1 MNFGKFCRRQ
11 RFFASAL
18 AALLLAAALLWCH
31 AHPAAKTEP
40 TAAAG
45 PRSVAVCGTPFGVKM
60 FSDGALVVAFADRY
74 AAIGRENPA
83 KEAGLRLGDLII
95 SAAGR
100 PVHSND
106 DLSAALQTG
115 QGSAV
120 TILYRR
126 GGHEYTAQ
134 LTPWADA
141 SGVYKAGL
149 WVRDSSAGIGT
160 LTFVDPVAGIFAGLG
175 HPISDVDTGADLT
188 LLSGEIVP
196 VTVTGVRRSAP
207 GTAGELRGEFLS
219 EVLGI
224 VTGNDVTGLYGRW
237 TAPAQNIGIMLP
249 IAAPGEVRTGDAE
262 LWTTLSGRT
271 AQHYT
276 LRIERVSTDGQDP
289 NRDLTLRITDPALL
303 ETAGGIVQGMSGS
316 PLVQNGK
323 LIGAIT
329 HVLVGTPAK
338 GYGIFADTMLKMA
351 ETYTR

>member
-1 MNFGKFCRRQ
+1 MNSRKFCRQ
-11 RFFASAL
+11 RFGAAGL
-18 AALLLAAALLWCH
+18 AALLLAIVLLFCQ
-31 AHPAAKTEP
+31 AHPAVQIEP
-40 TAAAG
+40 AAAAG

-74 AAIGRENPA
+74 SASGRENPA

-160 LTFVDPVAGIFAGLG
+160 LTFVDPVAGTFAGLG
-175 HPISDVDTGADLT
+175 HPISDVDTGADFT

-196 VTVTGVRRSAP
+196 VTVTGVRSASS

-219 EVLGI
+219 GHS
-224 VTGNDVTGLYGRW
+224 RH
-237 TAPAQNIGIMLP
+237 
-249 IAAPGEVRTGDAE
+249 R
-262 LWTTLSGRT
+262 
-271 AQHYT
+271 
-276 LRIERVSTDGQDP
+276 DGQRCHRPVWPLDRPGTKCRDDAAHRRAGRGTHRRCRAVDDP
-289 NRDLTLRITDPALL
+289 LGPHRPTLHRA
-303 ETAGGIVQGMSGS
+303 
-316 PLVQNGK
+316 
-323 LIGAIT
+323 
-329 HVLVGTPAK
+329 H
-338 GYGIFADTMLKMA
+338 
-351 ETYTR
+351 

>member
-1 MNFGKFCRRQ
+1 MNSRKFCRQ
-11 RFFASAL
+11 RCGAAGL
-18 AALLLAAALLWCH
+18 AALLVAIVLLFCQ
-31 AHPAAKTEP
+31 AHPAVQIEP
-40 TAAAG
+40 AAAAG

-74 AAIGRENPA
+74 SASGRENPA

-160 LTFVDPVAGIFAGLG
+160 LTFVDPVAGTFAGLG
-175 HPISDVDTGADLT
+175 HPISDVDTGADFT

-196 VTVTGVRRSAP
+196 VTVTGVRSASS

-219 EVLGI
+219 DILGI
-224 VTGNDVTGLYGRW
+224 VTGNDATGLYGRW
-237 TAPAQNIGIMLP
+237 TAPAQNVGTMLP
-249 IAAPGEVRTGDAE
+249 IAA
-262 LWTTLSGRT
+262 TTLSGRT

-276 LRIERVSTDGQDP
+276 VRIERVGSGGQDA

-303 ETAGGIVQGMSGS
+303 SATGGIVQGMSCS
-316 PLVQNGK
+316 PLVQDVK
-323 LIGAIT
+323 LVGAVT

-351 ETYTR
+351 ETYNQ

>member
-1 MNFGKFCRRQ
+1 MKFCKRQ
-11 RFFASAL
+11 RFFAAGL
-18 AALLLAAALLWCH
+18 AALLLAMALLWCH
-31 AHPAAKTEP
+31 AYLPAKTQPAA
-40 TAAAG
+40 AGG
-45 PRSVAVCGTPFGVKM
+45 PRSVVVCGTPFGVKM
-60 FSDGALVVAFADRY
+60 FSDGALVVAFADKY
-74 AAIGRENPA
+74 SASGRENPA

-120 TILYRR
+120 PILYRR

-160 LTFVDPVAGIFAGLG
+160 LTFVDPVAGSFAGLG
-175 HPISDVDTGADLT
+175 HPISDVDTGADFT

-196 VTVTGVRRSAP
+196 VTVTGVRKASP

-219 EVLGI
+219 EIVGV
-224 VTGNDVTGLYGRW
+224 VTGNDATGLYGRY
-237 TAPAQNIGIMLP
+237 TAAAQNAGTMLP
-249 IAAPGEVRTGDAE
+249 VASPEEVQPGDAE
-262 LWTTLSGRT
+262 LWTTFSGRT
-271 AQHYT
+271 VQRYAV
-276 LRIERVSTDGQDP
+276 RIERVGGGHDP
-289 NRDLTLRITDPALL
+289 NRDLTLRVTDPALL
-303 ETAGGIVQGMSGS
+303 DAAGGIVQGMSGS
-316 PLVQNGK
+316 PIVQNGK
-323 LIGAIT
+323 LVGAVT
-329 HVLVGTPAK
+329 HVLVGTPSK

-351 ETYTR
+351 ESYN

>member
-1 MNFGKFCRRQ
+1 MNSRKFCRQ
-11 RFFASAL
+11 RFGAAGL
-18 AALLLAAALLWCH
+18 AALLLAIVLLLCQ
-31 AHPAAKTEP
+31 AHPAVQIKPAV
-40 TAAAG
+40 AAG

-74 AAIGRENPA
+74 SASGRENPA

-160 LTFVDPVAGIFAGLG
+160 LTFVDPVAGTFAGLG
-175 HPISDVDTGADLT
+175 HPISDVDTGADFT

-196 VTVTGVRRSAP
+196 VTVTGVRSASP

-219 EVLGI
+219 DILGI
-224 VTGNDVTGLYGRW
+224 VTGNDSTGLYGRW
-237 TAPAQNIGIMLP
+237 TAPAQNVGTMLP
-249 IAAPGEVRTGDAE
+249 IAAPGEVHTGDAE

-276 LRIERVSTDGQDP
+276 VRIERVGSGGQDA

-303 ETAGGIVQGMSGS
+303 SATGGIVQGMSGS
-316 PLVQNGK
+316 PLVQDGK
-323 LIGAIT
+323 LVGAVT

-351 ETYTR
+351 ETYNQ

>member
-1 MNFGKFCRRQ
+1 MNSRKFCRQ
-11 RFFASAL
+11 RFGAAGL
-18 AALLLAAALLWCH
+18 AGLLLAIVLLLCQ
-31 AHPAAKTEP
+31 AHPAVQTEP
-40 TAAAG
+40 AAAAG

-74 AAIGRENPA
+74 SASGRENPA

-134 LTPWADA
+134 LTPWADT

-160 LTFVDPVAGIFAGLG
+160 LTFVDPVAGTFAGLG
-175 HPISDVDTGADLT
+175 HPISDVDTGADFT

-196 VTVTGVRRSAP
+196 VTVTGVRSASP

-219 EVLGI
+219 DILGI
-224 VTGNDVTGLYGRW
+224 VTGNDATGLYGRW
-237 TAPAQNIGIMLP
+237 TAPAQSVGTMLP
-249 IAAPGEVRTGDAE
+249 IAAPGEVHTGDAE

-276 LRIERVSTDGQDP
+276 VRIERVGSGGQDA

-303 ETAGGIVQGMSGS
+303 SATGGIVQGMSGS
-316 PLVQNGK
+316 PLVQDGK
-323 LIGAIT
+323 LVGAVT

-351 ETYTR
+351 ETYNQ

>member
-1 MNFGKFCRRQ
+1 MKFCKRPRIY
-11 RFFASAL
+11 AAGL
-18 AALLLAAALLWCH
+18 AALLLAMALLWCH
-31 AHPAAKTEP
+31 AYWPAKTQPAA
-40 TAAAG
+40 AGG
-45 PRSVAVCGTPFGVKM
+45 PRSVVVCGTPFGVKM
-60 FSDGALVVAFADRY
+60 FSDGALVVAFADKY
-74 AAIGRENPA
+74 SASGRENPA

-120 TILYRR
+120 PILYRR

-160 LTFVDPVAGIFAGLG
+160 LTFVDPVAGNFAGLG
-175 HPISDVDTGADLT
+175 HPISDVDTGADFT

-196 VTVTGVRRSAP
+196 VTVTGVRKASP

-219 EVLGI
+219 EIVGV
-224 VTGNDVTGLYGRW
+224 VTGNDATGLYGRY
-237 TAPAQNIGIMLP
+237 TAAAQNAGTMLP
-249 IAAPGEVRTGDAE
+249 VASPEEVQPGNAE

-271 AQHYT
+271 VQRYAV
-276 LRIERVSTDGQDP
+276 RIERVGGGHDP
-289 NRDLTLRITDPALL
+289 NRDLTLRVTDPALL
-303 ETAGGIVQGMSGS
+303 DAAGGIVQGMSGS
-316 PLVQNGK
+316 PIVQNGK
-323 LIGAIT
+323 LVGAVT
-329 HVLVGTPAK
+329 HVLVGTPSK

-351 ETYTR
+351 ESYTP

>member
-1 MNFGKFCRRQ
+1 MNSRKFCRQ
-11 RFFASAL
+11 RFGAAGL
-18 AALLLAAALLWCH
+18 AALLLAIVLLLCQ
-31 AHPAAKTEP
+31 AHPAVQTEP
-40 TAAAG
+40 AAAAG

-74 AAIGRENPA
+74 SASGRENPA

-160 LTFVDPVAGIFAGLG
+160 LTFVD
-175 HPISDVDTGADLT
+175 TGADFT

-196 VTVTGVRRSAP
+196 VTVTGVRSASP

-219 EVLGI
+219 DILGI
-224 VTGNDVTGLYGRW
+224 VTGNDATGLYGRW
-237 TAPAQNIGIMLP
+237 TAPAQNVGTMLP
-249 IAAPGEVRTGDAE
+249 IAAPGEVHTGDAE

-276 LRIERVSTDGQDP
+276 VRIERVGSGGQDA

-303 ETAGGIVQGMSGS
+303 SATGGIVQGMSGS
-316 PLVQNGK
+316 PLVQDGK
-323 LIGAIT
+323 LVGAVT

-351 ETYTR
+351 ETYNQ

>member
-1 MNFGKFCRRQ
+1 MG
-11 RFFASAL
+11 L
-18 AALLLAAALLWCH
+18 AALLLAIVLLLCQ
-31 AHPAAKTEP
+31 AHPAVQIEP
-40 TAAAG
+40 AAAAG

-74 AAIGRENPA
+74 SASGRENPA

-160 LTFVDPVAGIFAGLG
+160 LTFVDPVAGTFAGLG
-175 HPISDVDTGADLT
+175 HPISDVDTGADFT

-196 VTVTGVRRSAP
+196 VTVTGVRSASP

-219 EVLGI
+219 DILGI
-224 VTGNDVTGLYGRW
+224 VTGNDATGLYGRW
-237 TAPAQNIGIMLP
+237 TAPAQN
-249 IAAPGEVRTGDAE
+249 VE

-276 LRIERVSTDGQDP
+276 VRIERVGSGGQDA

-303 ETAGGIVQGMSGS
+303 SATGGIVQGMSGS
-316 PLVQNGK
+316 PLVQDGK
-323 LIGAIT
+323 LVGAVT

-351 ETYTR
+351 ETYNQ

>member
-1 MNFGKFCRRQ
+1 MKFCKRPRIY
-11 RFFASAL
+11 AAGL
-18 AALLLAAALLWCH
+18 AALLLAMALLWCH
-31 AHPAAKTEP
+31 AYWPAKTQPAA
-40 TAAAG
+40 AGG
-45 PRSVAVCGTPFGVKM
+45 PRSVVVCGTPFGVKM
-60 FSDGALVVAFADRY
+60 FSDGALVVAFADKY
-74 AAIGRENPA
+74 SASGRENPA

-120 TILYRR
+120 PILYRR

-160 LTFVDPVAGIFAGLG
+160 LTFVDPVAGNFAGLG
-175 HPISDVDTGADLT
+175 HPISDVDTGADFT

-196 VTVTGVRRSAP
+196 VTVTGVRKASP

-219 EVLGI
+219 EIVGV
-224 VTGNDVTGLYGRW
+224 VTGNDATGLYGRY
-237 TAPAQNIGIMLP
+237 TAAAQNAGTMLP
-249 IAAPGEVRTGDAE
+249 VASPEEVQPGNAE

-271 AQHYT
+271 VQRYAV
-276 LRIERVSTDGQDP
+276 RIERVGGGHDP
-289 NRDLTLRITDPALL
+289 NRDLTLRVTDPALL
-303 ETAGGIVQGMSGS
+303 DAAGGIVQGMSGS
-316 PLVQNGK
+316 PIVQNGK
-323 LIGAIT
+323 LVGAVT
-329 HVLVGTPAK
+329 HVLVGTPSK
-338 GYGIFADTMLKMA
+338 GYGIFADTMLKRA
-351 ETYTR
+351 ESYTP

>member
-1 MNFGKFCRRQ
+1 M
-11 RFFASAL
+11 
-18 AALLLAAALLWCH
+18 
-31 AHPAAKTEP
+31 
-40 TAAAG
+40 
-45 PRSVAVCGTPFGVKM
+45 
-60 FSDGALVVAFADRY
+60 
-74 AAIGRENPA
+74 
-83 KEAGLRLGDLII
+83 
-95 SAAGR
+95 
-100 PVHSND
+100 HSND

-160 LTFVDPVAGIFAGLG
+160 LTFVDPVAGTFAGLG
-175 HPISDVDTGADLT
+175 APDLRCGHRGGFYAA
-188 LLSGEIVP
+188 L
-196 VTVTGVRRSAP
+196 RRDRAGHCHRCAQRLTRHSR
-207 GTAGELRGEFLS
+207 GTARGIFIGHS
-219 EVLGI
+219 RHRDGQRCPPA
-224 VTGNDVTGLYGRW
+224 LYGRW
-237 TAPAQNIGIMLP
+237 TAPAQNVGTMLP
-249 IAAPGEVRTGDAE
+249 IAAPGEVHTGDAE

-276 LRIERVSTDGQDP
+276 VRIERVGSGGQDS

-303 ETAGGIVQGMSGS
+303 SATGGIVQGMSGS
-316 PLVQNGK
+316 PLVQDGK
-323 LIGAIT
+323 LVGAVT

-351 ETYTR
+351 ETYNQ

>member
-1 MNFGKFCRRQ
+1 MNSCKRP
-11 RFFASAL
+11 RFYAIAL
-18 AALLLAAALLWCH
+18 AALLLAGILLWCH
-31 AHPAAKTEP
+31 LNQAAKPEP

-45 PRSVAVCGTPFGVKM
+45 PRSVVVCGTPFGVKM

-74 AAIGRENPA
+74 SASGRENPA

-120 TILYRR
+120 PILYRR

-160 LTFVDPVAGIFAGLG
+160 LTFVDPVAGSFAGLG
-175 HPISDVDTGADLT
+175 HPISDVDTGADFT

-196 VTVTGVRRSAP
+196 VTVTGVRKASP
-207 GTAGELRGEFLS
+207 GAAGELRGEFLPNI
-219 EVLGI
+219 VGT
-224 VTGNDVTGLYGRW
+224 VTGNDTTGLYGRY
-237 TAPAQNIGIMLP
+237 TAPAQNAGTMLP
-249 IAAPGEVRTGDAE
+249 VASPEEVHPGDAE
-262 LWTTLSGRT
+262 LWTALSGRT
-271 AQHYT
+271 VRHYT
-276 LRIERVSTDGQDP
+276 VRIERVGGGQD
-289 NRDLTLRITDPALL
+289 RDLTLRVTDPALL
-303 ETAGGIVQGMSGS
+303 DATGGIGQGMSGS
-316 PLVQNGK
+316 PLVPNGK
-323 LIGAIT
+323 LVGAVT

-338 GYGIFADTMLKMA
+338 GYGIFADTMVKMA
-351 ETYTR
+351 ETYTTTP

>member
-1 MNFGKFCRRQ
+1 MNSRKFCRQ
-11 RFFASAL
+11 RFGAAGL
-18 AALLLAAALLWCH
+18 AALLLAIVLLFCQ
-31 AHPAAKTEP
+31 AHPAVQIEP
-40 TAAAG
+40 AAAAG

-74 AAIGRENPA
+74 SASGRENPA

-95 SAAGR
+95 SAAGC

-149 WVRDSSAGIGT
+149 WVRDSSAGIGL
-160 LTFVDPVAGIFAGLG
+160 LTFVDPVAGTFAGLG
-175 HPISDVDTGADLT
+175 HPISDVDTGADFT

-196 VTVTGVRRSAP
+196 VTVTGVRSASP

-219 EVLGI
+219 DILGI
-224 VTGNDVTGLYGRW
+224 VAGNDATGLYGRW
-237 TAPAQNIGIMLP
+237 TAPAQNVGTMLP
-249 IAAPGEVRTGDAE
+249 IAAPGEVHTGDAE

-276 LRIERVSTDGQDP
+276 VRIERVGSGGQDA

-303 ETAGGIVQGMSGS
+303 SATGGIVQGMSGS
-316 PLVQNGK
+316 PLVQDGK
-323 LIGAIT
+323 LVGAVT

-338 GYGIFADTMLKMA
+338 GYGIFADTMLKME
-351 ETYTR
+351 ETYNQ